1 MKSPIIWVL
10 FTVLVIGLTACTP
23 AYQTEGVRVSLAPVT
38 YKLSLSAKSSTGDTS
53 FDEFIR
59 FVSHHQSLILTQPIH
74 LNYSSKAG
82 AKKTVKARNYLLAQG
97 VDKNNIHEKAMPLGE
112 SDWQVA
118 LRSYQV
124 QTESCDPVTIADI
137 HPKKSG
143 CVLTH
148 NQWLSKVHPE
158 KGVSA
163 PDTSHEQGNY

>member
-1 MKSPIIWVL
+1 MKSPIVWVL
-10 FTVLVIGLTACTP
+10 FTVLVTGLTACTP
-23 AYQTEGVRVSLAPVT
+23 AYQTEGVGVSVTPVT
-38 YKLSLSAKSSTGDTS
+38 YKLSLTAQSSTGDTS

-74 LNYSSKAG
+74 LSYSSKAG
-82 AKKTVKARNYLLAQG
+82 AKKTEKARNYLLARG
-97 VDKNNIHEKAMPLGE
+97 VDKKNIHEKAVPLREG
-112 SDWQVA
+112 DWQVA

-124 QTESCDPVTIADI
+124 QTESCEPLTIADT

-163 PDTSHEQGNY
+163 PDISHEQGNY